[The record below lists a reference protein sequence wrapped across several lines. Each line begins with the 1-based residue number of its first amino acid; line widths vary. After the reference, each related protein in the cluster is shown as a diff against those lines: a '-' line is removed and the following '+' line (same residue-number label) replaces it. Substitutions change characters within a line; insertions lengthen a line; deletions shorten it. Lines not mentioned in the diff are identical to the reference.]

1 MTRVKYINCGK
12 KDVIVRKVSEWEKR
26 KILYLEYRVGRKREW
41 QNWREAAYSM
51 KGKVQQDNVQTEAPK
66 GTAKERGKQR
76 EVKRTFKMLREVW
89 LDIGVEKIDMHKG
102 ITVKTLLDSGAIRMF
117 ID

>member
-1 MTRVKYINCGK
+1 
-12 KDVIVRKVSEWEKR
+12 VR
-26 KILYLEYRVGRKREW
+26 
-41 QNWREAAYSM
+41 
-51 KGKVQQDNVQTEAPK
+51 
-66 GTAKERGKQR
+66 
-76 EVKRTFKMLREVW
+76 RTFKMLREVW